1 MSRRDIER
9 YVQDRTGVTTPGT
22 RDRVIDNLKRY
33 RGIDGED
40 GTTFSRPV
48 QLPPMTFAPD
58 TTSSTGMA
66 TNRTIARYL
75 GQAPDDLN
83 LVTLRFNVTTGAATI
98 TWAEVGIAT
107 SLDMTLGGQDLS
119 MNGYVNVATTFNT
132 IGTKDVDVPVTI
144 GPGEH
149 VWALCGSQAT
159 TPFQVTR
166 ALGDAIAAGF
176 ILFADATR
184 PSTMANPTTF
194 AVTGAS
200 ANAAWLGFVW

>member
-1 MSRRDIER
+1 MTRTDIER
-9 YVQDRTGVTTPGT
+9 FVQDRTGVTTPGT
-22 RDRVIDNLKRY
+22 RDRVIENLKRY
-33 RGIDGED
+33 RDPSD
-40 GTTFSRPV
+40 DDRTTFSRPV

-58 TTSSTGMA
+58 TTSSTALA

-83 LVTLRFNVTTGAATI
+83 LVTLRFNVTTAAATI

-132 IGTKDVDVPVTI
+132 IGTKDVDVPVAI

-149 VWALCGSQAT
+149 VWALHGSQAT

-166 ALGDAIAAGF
+166 ALGDAIGAGF
-176 ILFADATR
+176 ILFADTTR

-194 AVTGAS
+194 AVTSAS
-200 ANAAWLGFVW
+200 ANAAWIAFIW